1 MKIHCEIL
9 LEYESEEKAKNIEK
23 ALSID
28 NEGFITTKVEGNLVR
43 GEIEGKSILS
53 LLHTLDDFLS
63 CLSVAERAM
72 EGLK

>member
-9 LEYESEEKAKNIEK
+9 LKYESEEEAKNIEK

-28 NEGFITTKVEGNLVR
+28 NEEFIRTYVKGNEVR
-43 GEIEGKSILS
+43 GEIKGKNILS
-53 LLHTLDDFLS
+53 LLHTLNDFLS
-63 CLSVAERAM
+63 CLSVAERIM